1 MIPPRGQAESDDP
14 VRRQHPPDRHPVR
27 RDPSPPKP
35 TQIMTIALTATPAA
49 KTVTAMTMSVPAIA
63 RIGPED
69 LGIKY

>member
-1 MIPPRGQAESDDP
+1 
-14 VRRQHPPDRHPVR
+14 
-27 RDPSPPKP
+27 
-35 TQIMTIALTATPAA
+35 MTIALTATPAA